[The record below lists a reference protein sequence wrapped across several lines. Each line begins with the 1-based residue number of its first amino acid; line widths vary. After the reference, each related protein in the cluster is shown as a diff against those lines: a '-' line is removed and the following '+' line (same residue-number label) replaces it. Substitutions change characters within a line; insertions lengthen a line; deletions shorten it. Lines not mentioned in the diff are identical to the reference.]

1 MQSYAAITSLA
12 LAIAFSWPCAA
23 TIFIPDND
31 VIVPVRVTTMIA
43 SAVNLFCISLAF
55 SVAGPWTGTLIMAS
69 SVVVGTTIRAFSA
82 GLSTSLSVVFLS
94 YYLQSY

>member
-1 MQSYAAITSLA
+1 MQSYAALTSLA
-12 LAIAFSWPCAA
+12 AAIAFSWPSAA
-23 TIFIPDND
+23 EIFISDND
-31 VIVPVRVTTMIA
+31 AVIPVRMTTMIA

-55 SVAGPWTGTLIMAS
+55 SVAGPCMGTLIMAS
-69 SVVVGTTIRAFSA
+69 SVVVGTTIRAFPA